1 MLDLHIIVS
10 HLFDTN
16 ELIETELLVLHLL
29 LIELLN
35 TCCIN
40 LCSRGLAKLKD
51 LLILFLLGF
60 EFGHDEGK
68 LGKFRLSLFF
78 DRCTHSFE
86 YSRLMKCISVDLVA
100 RSLVFLLLWMVV
112 GVDISMELPDV
123 DAIILCR

>member
-1 MLDLHIIVS
+1 MLDFHIIVS

-40 LCSRGLAKLKD
+40 LYSRGLAKLKD

-68 LGKFRLSLFF
+68 LSKFRLSFLF

-86 YSRLMKCISVDLVA
+86 HSWLVKCISVDLVA

-112 GVDISMELPDV
+112 RVDISMELPDV
-123 DAIILCR
+123 DAIILCG